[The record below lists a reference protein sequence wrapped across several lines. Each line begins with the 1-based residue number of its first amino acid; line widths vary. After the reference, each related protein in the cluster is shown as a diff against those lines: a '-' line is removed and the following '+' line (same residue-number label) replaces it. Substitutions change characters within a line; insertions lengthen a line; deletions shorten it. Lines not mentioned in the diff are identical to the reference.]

1 MIASDEKRQRW
12 FVVPD
17 QLELPAGDFELRV
30 FKGGHQKVL
39 YLAVAPFEVSRE
51 EAAKL
56 IDAALG
62 AAWGRLRGGF
72 QKLVDLG
79 VDVAQEQGVE
89 VDPEEAKNP
98 LPEGVGFS
106 LGQVVTDPE
115 AAKEQV
121 GDFLH
126 KLAGGLRE
134 TASSL
139 PKEPVDVKPPP
150 TPDEVKQKFKALIE
164 DPKLAGALRT
174 FGTKLQEFADGL
186 EKPPSEE

>member
-17 QLELPAGDFELRV
+17 EVELPEGDFTLRV

-51 EAAKL
+51 EAAAL
-56 IDAALG
+56 IDGELG
-62 AAWGRLRGGF
+62 AAWGKLRGGF
-72 QKLVDLG
+72 QKLIDLG
-79 VDVAQEQGVE
+79 VDIADERGVE
-89 VDPEEAKNP
+89 VDPAEAKNP

-121 GDFLH
+121 GDLLH

-139 PKEPVDVKPPP
+139 PKEAVEVKPPP
-150 TPDEVKQKFKALIE
+150 TPDEVKQKLKALVE

-174 FGTKLQEFADGL
+174 FGARLQEFAEGL